1 MPVERLLPS
10 RYGYSHVSVT
20 DGRLAF
26 VSGQVSEDEQGAF
39 LGAGDFAVQ
48 VEQVFRN
55 LRSILQHLGA
65 DPVDVVKLNYYIVGL
80 TPERLAVV
88 RAARNA
94 LFAADPKPASTLVGV
109 AALFQPEALIEIEMV
124 VRLG

>member
-10 RYGYSHVSVT
+10 RYGYSQVAVA

-26 VSGQVSEDEQGAF
+26 VSGQVSEDEQGNF
-39 LGAGDFAVQ
+39 RGTGDFALQ
-48 VEQVFRN
+48 VEQVFDN
-55 LRSILQHLGA
+55 LRAILTHLGA
-65 DPVDVVKLNYYIVGL
+65 DAADVVKLNYYIVGL
-80 TPERLAVV
+80 TPERLGLV

-94 LFAADPKPASTLVGV
+94 LFSTDPKPASTLIGV
-109 AALFQPEALIEIEMV
+109 AALFRPEALIEIEMV